1 MSTATI
7 GEASAEIGIGQLRI
21 RHRTVVA
28 SMEDDFIL
36 GVILITRHGLT
47 IDPVREVLRLGN
59 EEFKLNQ
66 RCIEARS
73 VRLNGLQLGLENT
86 KRKTWTAPQ
95 MERRWC
101 RTA

>member
-36 GVILITRHGLT
+36 GVNLITRHGLT
-47 IDPVREVLRLGN
+47 AESMVQPQ
-59 EEFKLNQ
+59 EE
-66 RCIEARS
+66 S
-73 VRLNGLQLGLENT
+73 S
-86 KRKTWTAPQ
+86 
-95 MERRWC
+95 RR
-101 RTA
+101 R